1 MRYSNGLQLLRLA
14 DIAAARHLGV
24 TLEDVCEEFGCS
36 PRTEQRMMRA
46 LEDTFPNAVTILTG
60 EDRRRRW
67 RVEEVPIARLRLQGS
82 DELEALKAAVDVM
95 LERGDVRYGD
105 TLAGLKDRL
114 LAALPPHAARAAETD
129 ADALLEAYGVAARPG
144 PVVTTDRDLAEGIAR
159 ALRGPWKMRFSYGGE
174 ARVVE
179 PYGVL
184 IGPRRY
190 LVARQPDK
198 DTAFRHFRFDRI
210 TDVIITQDWFV
221 RDSDFSIARYAS
233 RSFGAFQNEVEF
245 GEVIWVFSAEAAER
259 AAEWRFHPTQET
271 RRLPD
276 GRLEVRF
283 TASGWLEMAWHLHC
297 WGQSVEVIA
306 PDGLKEMIALGP
318 GNYAVFP

>member
-1 MRYSNGLQLLRLA
+1 
-14 DIAAARHLGV
+14 
-24 TLEDVCEEFGCS
+24 
-36 PRTEQRMMRA
+36 
-46 LEDTFPNAVTILTG
+46 
-60 EDRRRRW
+60 
-67 RVEEVPIARLRLQGS
+67 
-82 DELEALKAAVDVM
+82 
-95 LERGDVRYGD
+95 
-105 TLAGLKDRL
+105 
-114 LAALPPHAARAAETD
+114 
-129 ADALLEAYGVAARPG
+129 
-144 PVVTTDRDLAEGIAR
+144 
-159 ALRGPWKMRFSYGGE
+159 MRFSYGGE

-221 RDSDFSIARYAS
+221 KDPDFSIARYAS
-233 RSFGAFQNEVEF
+233 RSFGAFQNEAEF

-259 AAEWRFHPTQET
+259 AAEWRFHPTQVT
-271 RRLPD
+271 RRLTD
-276 GRLEVRF
+276 GRFEVRF

-297 WGQSVEVIA
+297 WGESVEEVA
-306 PDGLKEMIALGP
+306 PEGLKAMIALGP